1 MNLAN
6 GIDTAEPGT
15 AAAISADIRDRADP
29 ALVRA
34 DRVEQLYSQLPLGMA
49 ATIVIGVIAAVEL
62 REGRFIEL
70 VLFWGGLLVLVVV
83 LHGMLY
89 FGYRT
94 DPRKVQNTAQWLRW
108 LGIGAFAAGA
118 VWGFAAAVFFPS
130 HADERQVFL
139 AFLLAGV
146 ISGGIP
152 MYAASWPVFA
162 AYAAA
167 ITLPFTYVL
176 ATFGNRLFAEIALL
190 IPLFYG
196 VSVAIAFRLNGVFL
210 AGYRLRHAYQRQLIE
225 LQEAR
230 RQIEASGRKLA
241 LFAERA
247 PIAVLELDS
256 QGTIHEVNHAAELLF
271 GYAAD
276 ELTGRS
282 AKRLVKPKYHA
293 DFDREWGAL
302 IAKRAPVA
310 GVKVRNPRR
319 DGIDVVCEWTVT
331 PLVNPDGQL
340 ISVIAQGR
348 DITAQLEAERMKKEF
363 TSTLSHELR
372 TPLTS
377 IIGSL
382 QLINA
387 GVLGDIPKDVTELTE
402 VAERNGQR
410 LLDLI
415 NDLLDIEKIESGK
428 LTLVPEVIR
437 VDELVREA
445 MVLNKGFG
453 DRFKVR
459 FEPRGEL
466 VTREVT
472 ADRKR
477 LLQVMTN
484 LLSNAAKFSPEG
496 EAVEITTEELGGH
509 LRVGVHD
516 RGPGI
521 PEAFRSRIFGRF
533 KPWPFRCAPLSVR
546 RPVPAMMV
554 IYCFRDD
561 VVLRLA
567 VRRKAA
573 PVGRHAGVFF
583 TRSHQCSPFFDRVV
597 RCRFSSRRRSTFCSW
612 RFRFAMERSRCIWR
626 SSAIVL
632 RRRSVS
638 SMMYRSAWAT
648 ASQMSS

>member
-1 MNLAN
+1 MTNLAN
-6 GIDTAEPGT
+6 GIASAERG
-15 AAAISADIRDRADP
+15 AVAITKDIRDRADP
-29 ALVRA
+29 AMVRA
-34 DRVEQLYSQLPLGMA
+34 DRVDQLYSQLPLGMV
-49 ATIVIGVIAAVEL
+49 ATTVIGLIAAIEL
-62 REGRFIEL
+62 REGRLIEL
-70 VLFWGGLLVLVVV
+70 VLFWAGLLVLVVV

-89 FGYRT
+89 LGYRQ
-94 DPRKVQNTAQWLRW
+94 DARKVEHTGQWLRW

-118 VWGFAAAVFFPS
+118 TWGFAAAVFFPS
-130 HADERQVFL
+130 HSDERQVFL

-146 ISGGIP
+146 MSGGIP
-152 MYAASWPVFA
+152 MYAASWPMFA

-167 ITLPFTYVL
+167 IALPFTYVL

-210 AGYRLRHAYQRQLIE
+210 SGYRLRHAYQRQLVE
-225 LQEAR
+225 LEEAR

-247 PIAVLELDS
+247 PIAVIELDAA
-256 QGTIHEVNHAAELLF
+256 GVIHEVNHAAELLF
-271 GYAAD
+271 GFAAA
-276 ELTGRS
+276 ELIGDT
-282 AKRLVKPKYHA
+282 AKRLVLPKYHDEFEKSWA
-293 DFDREWGAL
+293 QVMATR
-302 IAKRAPVA
+302 KPQA
-310 GVKVRNPRR
+310 GVIIRNPRR
-319 DGIDVVCEWTVT
+319 DGAEIICEWTVT
-331 PLVNPDGQL
+331 PLVNPEGQL
-340 ISVIAQGR
+340 VSVIAQGR

-387 GVLGDIPKDVTELTE
+387 GVLGDVPKDVMELTE

-415 NDLLDIEKIESGK
+415 NDILDIEKIESGK
-428 LTLVPEVIR
+428 LTLNPEVMR

-459 FEPRGEL
+459 FEARGQL
-466 VTREVT
+466 ATDEVN

-496 EAVEITTEELGGH
+496 EVVEISTEDRAGV
-509 LRVGVHD
+509 LRVAVHD

-521 PEAFRSRIFGRF
+521 PENFRTRIFGRF
-533 KPWPFRCAPLSVR
+533 SQADSTTSRQKGGTGLGLAICKRLVEMMRGHIGFDD
-546 RPVPAMMV
+546 RPGGGTTFWFELP
-554 IYCFRDD
+554 
-561 VVLRLA
+561 
-567 VRRKAA
+567 
-573 PVGRHAGVFF
+573 RHA
-583 TRSHQCSPFFDRVV
+583 
-597 RCRFSSRRRSTFCSW
+597 
-612 RFRFAMERSRCIWR
+612 
-626 SSAIVL
+626 
-632 RRRSVS
+632 
-638 SMMYRSAWAT
+638 
-648 ASQMSS
+648 

>member
-1 MNLAN
+1 MSDTTLAK
-6 GIDTAEPGT
+6 GAAGAELSSAVL
-15 AAAISADIRDRADP
+15 AAQIRDRADP
-29 ALVRA
+29 RLVLA
-34 DRVEQLYSQLPLGMA
+34 DRVEQLYSQLPLGMV
-49 ATIVIGVIAAVEL
+49 ATIAIGFIAAVEL

-70 VLFWGGLLVLVVV
+70 VLFWSTLLVVV
-83 LHGMLY
+83 VALHAVLY
-89 FGYRT
+89 MGYRR
-94 DPRKVQNTAQWLRW
+94 DADKVAQAPQWLRW

-130 HADERQVFL
+130 HTDERQVFL
-139 AFLLAGV
+139 AFLLSGV

-167 ITLPFTYVL
+167 IALPFTYVL

-196 VSVAIAFRLNGVFL
+196 VSVAIAYRLNSVFFS
-210 AGYRLRHAYQRQLIE
+210 GYRLRHAYGRLTEDYSVLNRRLEQQLVE
-225 LQEAR
+225 LEEAR
-230 RQIEASGRKLA
+230 RQVEASGRKLA

-247 PIAVLELDS
+247 PIAVLELTADATVT
-256 QGTIHEVNHAAELLF
+256 QVNHAAELLF
-271 GYAAD
+271 GYAAG
-276 ELTGRS
+276 ELIGGS
-282 AKRLVKPKYHA
+282 VKRLVLPQYQA
-293 DFDREWGAL
+293 EFETQWAQL
-302 IAKRAPVA
+302 IASRTPMA

-319 DGIDVVCEWTVT
+319 DGISIVCEWTVT
-331 PLVNPDGQL
+331 PLVNPEGTV

-387 GVLGDIPKDVTELTE
+387 GVLGDVPKDVAELTD

-415 NDLLDIEKIESGK
+415 NDILDIEKIESGK
-428 LTLVPEVIR
+428 LTLAPEPIR
-437 VDELVREA
+437 IDELVQEA

-453 DRFKVR
+453 ERFKVR
-459 FEPRGEL
+459 FEPHGPL
-466 VTREVT
+466 VTREVQ

-496 EAVEITTEELGGH
+496 DVVQITTETHDGA
-509 LRVGVHD
+509 LRVGIHD

-521 PEAFRSRIFGRF
+521 PEAFRPRIFGRF
-533 KPWPFRCAPLSVR
+533 SQADSTTSRQKGGTGLGLAICKRLIEMMEGQIGFED
-546 RPVPAMMV
+546 RP
-554 IYCFRDD
+554 
-561 VVLRLA
+561 
-567 VRRKAA
+567 
-573 PVGRHAGVFF
+573 GGG
-583 TRSHQCSPFFDRVV
+583 T
-597 RCRFSSRRRSTFCSW
+597 TFWFELPCLNA
-612 RFRFAMERSRCIWR
+612 R
-626 SSAIVL
+626 
-632 RRRSVS
+632 
-638 SMMYRSAWAT
+638 
-648 ASQMSS
+648 

>member
-1 MNLAN
+1 MNTLVN
-6 GIDTAEPGT
+6 GIDNAESG
-15 AAAISADIRDRADP
+15 AAAAVSADIRDRADP

-49 ATIVIGVIAAVEL
+49 ATVVIGVIAAVEL

-70 VLFWGGLLVLVVV
+70 VLFWGGLLALVVV

-89 FGYRT
+89 FGYRS
-94 DPRKVQNTAQWLRW
+94 DPHKVQNTAQWLRW

-167 ITLPFTYVL
+167 IALPFTYVL

-196 VSVAIAFRLNGVFL
+196 VSVAIAFRLSGVFL
-210 AGYRLRHAYQRQLIE
+210 SGYRLRRAYERQLVE

-247 PIAVLELDS
+247 PIAVLELDAD
-256 QGTIHEVNHAAELLF
+256 GTVHEVNHAAELLF
-271 GYAAD
+271 GYAAN
-276 ELTGRS
+276 ELIGKS
-282 AKRLVKPKYHA
+282 AKQIVLPKYQA
-293 DFDREWGAL
+293 DFDREWAAI
-302 IAKRAPVA
+302 IASRQSKA

-319 DGIDVVCEWTVT
+319 DGLTVVCEWTVT
-331 PLVNPDGQL
+331 PLVNPEGQL

-387 GVLGDIPKDVTELTE
+387 GVLGDVPKDVAELTE

-415 NDLLDIEKIESGK
+415 NDILDIEKIESGK

-459 FEPRGEL
+459 FESRGEL
-466 VTREVT
+466 VSGEVT

-496 EAVEITTEELGGH
+496 EVVEITTEQAAGR

-533 KPWPFRCAPLSVR
+533 NQADSTATRSKGGTGLGLAICKRLVE
-546 RPVPAMMV
+546 MMHGQ
-554 IYCFRDD
+554 IGFQDRDGGGTTFWFE
-561 VVLRLA
+561 L
-567 VRRKAA
+567 
-573 PVGRHAGVFF
+573 PRHA
-583 TRSHQCSPFFDRVV
+583 
-597 RCRFSSRRRSTFCSW
+597 
-612 RFRFAMERSRCIWR
+612 
-626 SSAIVL
+626 
-632 RRRSVS
+632 
-638 SMMYRSAWAT
+638 
-648 ASQMSS
+648 